1 MMYNEC
7 GNLAKKRCTDCVHF
21 KVSWF
26 IARGYW
32 CEKALFY
39 PSRPET
45 MPTDCKCYEFDE
57 SKSAN
62 GKGKGE
68 SK

>member
-1 MMYNEC
+1 MYDEC
-7 GNLAKKRCTDCVHF
+7 GKLAKTRCTECVHF

-26 IARGYW
+26 IGRGYW

-45 MPTDCKCYEFDE
+45 MPTDCECYEFDE
-57 SKSAN
+57 RKCGN
-62 GKGKGE
+62 ENGKGE